1 MNKSIIKKTFLEEA
15 LPNLLKDLNLKSS
28 MAVPRITKVSL
39 NMGLG
44 ADAINDRKVLEG
56 VMEELKL
63 ISGQQPVKTTARKS
77 VASFK
82 LREGFAIGCKVTLRG
97 ERMYEFLDRLLSI
110 AIPRERDFRGLDP
123 RSFDGRG
130 NYTIGIKEHIIFPE
144 IDYDKVQK
152 IRGLDISITTSASN
166 DEEGLKL
173 LTALKYPFKNWGKYG
188 KKINDRKREQKAKN
202 GWKVFKKKSW
212 FKENH

>member
-63 ISGQQPVKTTARKS
+63 ISGQHPVKTTARKS

-152 IRGLDISITTSASN
+152 IRGLDISIVIRSISN
-166 DEEGLKL
+166 EHSLELLK
-173 LTALKYPFKNWGKYG
+173 KFNFPFKTERSN
-188 KKINDRKREQKAKN
+188 
-202 GWKVFKKKSW
+202 
-212 FKENH
+212 

>member
-97 ERMYEFLDRLLSI
+97 ERMYEFLDRLLSLSLI
-110 AIPRERDFRGLDP
+110 
-123 RSFDGRG
+123 
-130 NYTIGIKEHIIFPE
+130 HI
-144 IDYDKVQK
+144 
-152 IRGLDISITTSASN
+152 
-166 DEEGLKL
+166 
-173 LTALKYPFKNWGKYG
+173 
-188 KKINDRKREQKAKN
+188 
-202 GWKVFKKKSW
+202 
-212 FKENH
+212 

>member
-110 AIPRERDFRGLDP
+110 AIPRERDFRGLNP
-123 RSFDGRG
+123 KSFDGQG
-130 NYTIGIKEHIIFPE
+130 NYSLGIKEHIIFPE
-144 IDYDKVQK
+144 IDYDKVEK
-152 IRGLDISITTSASN
+152 IRGMDICITTSAKN
-166 DEEGLKL
+166 DKEGFALLSKL
-173 LTALKYPFKNWGKYG
+173 NFPFK
-188 KKINDRKREQKAKN
+188 
-202 GWKVFKKKSW
+202 S
-212 FKENH
+212 

>member
-1 MNKSIIKKTFLEEA
+1 
-15 LPNLLKDLNLKSS
+15 
-28 MAVPRITKVSL
+28 MAVPRITKVSI

-56 VMEELKL
+56 VMEELKA

-123 RSFDGRG
+123 KSFDGRG
-130 NYTIGIKEHIIFPE
+130 TVSYTH
-144 IDYDKVQK
+144 
-152 IRGLDISITTSASN
+152 
-166 DEEGLKL
+166 
-173 LTALKYPFKNWGKYG
+173 LTLPT
-188 KKINDRKREQKAKN
+188 KA
-202 GWKVFKKKSW
+202 
-212 FKENH
+212 

>member
-1 MNKSIIKKTFLEEA
+1 MNSSIIKKTFVKEA
-15 LPNLLKDLNLKSS
+15 IPNLLKDLNLKSS
-28 MAVPRITKVSL
+28 MAVPKITKVSL

-44 ADAINDRKVLEG
+44 ADAINDRKVLDG
-56 VMEELKL
+56 VMDELKA
-63 ISGQQPVKTTARKS
+63 ISGQLPVKTTARKS

-123 RSFDGRG
+123 KSFDGRG
-130 NYTIGIKEHIIFPE
+130 NYSIGIKEHIIFPE

-152 IRGLDISITTSASN
+152 IRGLDKRKTKN
-166 DEEGLKL
+166 
-173 LTALKYPFKNWGKYG
+173 ALK
-188 KKINDRKREQKAKN
+188 
-202 GWKVFKKKSW
+202 
-212 FKENH
+212 